1 MKTDGNSLGTDI
13 AALLPNAYIERR
25 LSTLVDYHIQ
35 DT

>member
-1 MKTDGNSLGTDI
+1 MKTDSNGLGTDT
-13 AALLPNAYIERR
+13 ATLLPNAYIERR